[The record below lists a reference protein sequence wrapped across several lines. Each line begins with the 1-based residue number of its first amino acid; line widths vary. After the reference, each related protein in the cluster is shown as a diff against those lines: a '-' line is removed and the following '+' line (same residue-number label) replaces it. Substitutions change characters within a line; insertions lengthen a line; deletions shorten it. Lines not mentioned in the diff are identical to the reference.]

1 MKKYIGTKIIS
12 AEPKTLLTADGE
24 REGYKVVYKDGYES
38 WSPKEAFEEAYV
50 ALDGIPNKLS
60 LDDLKAKIIGELFVK
75 VGDTT
80 TILCNLV
87 LENGFVVT
95 GTSACIDPANYS
107 EEIGKQIAYDNA
119 VDKIW
124 QLEGYLLAQRRLEAG
139 LK

>member
-50 ALDGIPNKLS
+50 AIDSIPSILK
-60 LDDLKAKIIGELFVK
+60 LDDLKAKIVAERFLK

-80 TILCNLV
+80 TIVCNLL

-95 GTSACIDPANYS
+95 GTSACIDPAKYDES
-107 EEIGKQIAYDNA
+107 IGKQIAYDNA
-119 VDKIW
+119 VDKMW
-124 QLEGYLLAQRRLEAG
+124 RLEGYLLAQRRFEAG
-139 LK
+139 VA